1 MAKRGD
7 LARES
12 VKNTIIEA
20 FSKDDNFIAFLD
32 KKIYVQARDGNGGE
46 LIQFAITM
54 TMPKTPVAAEP
65 SPTDWTNDGDG
76 TSVAPVVA
84 PTPVAL
90 DPADKA
96 KVEEL
101 KRRLGVS

>member
-7 LARES
+7 IARES
-12 VKNTIIEA
+12 VKNTIVEA
-20 FSKDDNFIAFLD
+20 FSNLGAFVCIQD
-32 KKIYVQARDGNGGE
+32 KKIYVTAKDGPGGE
-46 LIQFAITM
+46 TLQFAIAM

-65 SPTDWTNDGDG
+65 SPTDWTNEDN
-76 TSVAPVVA
+76 SAQPAPIT
-84 PTPVAL
+84 PTAL
-90 DPADKA
+90 DPADRA